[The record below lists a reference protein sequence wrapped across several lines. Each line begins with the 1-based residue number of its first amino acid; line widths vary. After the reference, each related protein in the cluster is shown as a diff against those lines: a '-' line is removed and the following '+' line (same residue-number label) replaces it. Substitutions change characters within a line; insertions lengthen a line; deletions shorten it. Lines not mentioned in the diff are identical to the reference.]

1 MAGVNNLVQL
11 WKDFVKGIWEEN
23 PVWVM
28 LLGMCPTLAVTNTAT
43 NGFAMGL
50 ATTFVLLGGGIVNS
64 LLKDIIPSEVR
75 IPSFIVVIA
84 TFVTIVDY
92 SAKAYVPAVAES
104 LKLFIPLIVVN
115 CLILG
120 RSESFASKM
129 PMHRSIADALGMGV
143 GFTWALTFLGI
154 IREVIGFGTVF
165 RGSGFEMQVM
175 GEWFQPWLIM
185 VLPAGAFLSLGTVL
199 GVFKAIENGAFS
211 FKSSSDTGTVVKEQK
226 SA

>member
-1 MAGVNNLVQL
+1 MLKL
-11 WKDFVKGIWEEN
+11 WKDFVKGLWDEN

-43 NGFAMGL
+43 NGIAMGL

-64 LLKDIIPSEVR
+64 AVKDLIPAEVR

-92 SAKAYVPAVAES
+92 TAKAYVPEIAAS
-104 LKLFIPLIVVN
+104 LSLFIPLIVVN

-129 PMHRSIADALGMGV
+129 PVHRSIADALGMGA
-143 GFTWALTFLGI
+143 GFTLALTSLGI
-154 IREVIGFGTVF
+154 VREILGFGTVF
-165 RGSGFEMQVM
+165 GSPIPGLTS
-175 GEWFQPWLIM
+175 WFQPWGIM
-185 VLPAGAFLSLGTVL
+185 VLPAGAFLSLGVVL
-199 GVFKAIENGAFS
+199 GLLNVIRDRA
-211 FKSSSDTGTVVKEQK
+211 
-226 SA
+226 